1 MTACLKRKQRFIPAG
16 AGNSAFLRQ
25 IWRCCAV
32 YPRWRG
38 ELFPGGNSGC
48 PIVGLSPL
56 ARGTRRGIAP
66 ARRPESVYPRWR
78 GELNKPGIALPVG
91 IGLSPL
97 ARGTL

>member
-1 MTACLKRKQRFIPAG
+1 DTRT
-16 AGNSAFLRQ
+16 
-25 IWRCCAV
+25 V

>member
-1 MTACLKRKQRFIPAG
+1 MGYRTSRFIPAG
-16 AGNSAFLRQ
+16 AGNSDLKIASQ
-25 IWRCCAV
+25 YWRAV